1 MLTSMPTLEID
12 MIDFSRSFLTWTHHP
27 HEPDPVYKYTG
38 GLLADPG
45 DVICVRLKADARLT
59 ISPDAGESFTCYV
72 IAPCRAEYTIVE
84 ENLFQIPSGEYR
96 AVFSET
102 LGIPIGRRPSTDTES
117 AGRHSLAEHYAKFDV
132 DIRRFAYA
140 EPLDSVPAVIRAT
153 RDSALL
159 NAVCSYRDQARQLTV
174 TIEFPVELINFDE
187 RNEKFQVCTEPV
199 ILPDLAT
206 WDGQGLDRVFLA
218 GVAFSSFDRVEFI
231 LQRAIEPAT
240 SELSWYHEV
249 RGRDRN
255 ELREGAVEPP
265 GVKRGRPKPLV
276 FSEVWT
282 LAAEITIARVS
293 GEG

>member
-1 MLTSMPTLEID
+1 

-38 GLLADPG
+38 GLLADRG

-59 ISPDAGESFTCYV
+59 ITPDTGESFTCYV
-72 IAPCRAEYTIVE
+72 IAPCRAEYTIVS

-102 LGIPIGRRPSTDTES
+102 LGIPIARRPSTETEPV
-117 AGRHSLAEHYAKFDV
+117 GRHSLAEHYAKFEV
-132 DIRRFAYA
+132 DIRHFAHA
-140 EPLDSVPAVIRAT
+140 EPLASVPAVIQAT

-159 NAVCSYRDQARQLTV
+159 NAVCSFRDDARQLTV

-187 RNEKFQVCTEPV
+187 PNAKFQVCTEPV
-199 ILPDLAT
+199 IVPDLAT

-231 LQRAIEPAT
+231 LQRAIEPAD

-255 ELREGAVEPP
+255 EVREGAVEPP
-265 GVKRGRPKPLV
+265 GVERGRPKPLV
-276 FSEVWT
+276 FNEVWT
-282 LAAEITIARVS
+282 RDAEITIARVS
-293 GEG
+293 GER

>member
-1 MLTSMPTLEID
+1 METD

-38 GLLADPG
+38 GLLADSG

-59 ISPDAGESFTCYV
+59 ISPDAGEPFTCYV
-72 IAPCRAEYTIVE
+72 IAPCRAEYTIVSD
-84 ENLFQIPSGEYR
+84 NLFQIPSTEYR

-102 LGIPIGRRPSTDTES
+102 LGIPIARRPSTDTES
-117 AGRHSLAEHYAKFDV
+117 VGRQSLAEHYAKFEV
-132 DIRRFAYA
+132 DIQHFAHA
-140 EPLDSVPAVIRAT
+140 EPLDSVPAVIQAT

-159 NAVCSYRDQARQLTV
+159 NATCSYRDEARQLTV

-187 RNEKFQVCTEPV
+187 RNAKFQVCTEPV
-199 ILPDLAT
+199 IVPDLAT
-206 WDGQGLDRVFLA
+206 WDGHGLDRVFLA
-218 GVAFSSFDRVEFI
+218 GVAFSSFDHVEFI

-265 GVKRGRPKPLV
+265 GVERGRPKPQV

-282 LAAEITIARVS
+282 RAAEITIARVS

>member
-102 LGIPIGRRPSTDTES
+102 LGIPIGRRPSTDSES
-117 AGRHSLAEHYAKFDV
+117 AGRHSLAEHYADFDV
-132 DIRRFAYA
+132 DIRRFAHA
-140 EPLDSVPAVIRAT
+140 EPLDSVPAVIQAT
-153 RDSALL
+153 RDGALL
-159 NAVCSYRDQARQLTV
+159 NAACSYRDEARQLTV

-187 RNEKFQVCTEPV
+187 RNAKFQVCTEPV
-199 ILPDLAT
+199 IVPDLAT
-206 WDGQGLDRVFLA
+206 WDGHGLDRVFLA

-240 SELSWYHEV
+240 SELSWYH
-249 RGRDRN
+249 
-255 ELREGAVEPP
+255 
-265 GVKRGRPKPLV
+265 
-276 FSEVWT
+276 
-282 LAAEITIARVS
+282 
-293 GEG
+293 